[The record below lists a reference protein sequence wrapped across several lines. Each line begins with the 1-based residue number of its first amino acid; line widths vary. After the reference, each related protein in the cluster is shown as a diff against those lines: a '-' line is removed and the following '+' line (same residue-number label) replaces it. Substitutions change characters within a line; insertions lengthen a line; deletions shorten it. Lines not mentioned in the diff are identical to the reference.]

1 MRPTHALRAL
11 VASCKRSLALSALF
25 ALTLTATTAWADVV
39 MYRVNAGG
47 PEIPALDTGP
57 AWGRD
62 QNVPFASPYVNAE
75 ATTDQIFS
83 RSAPVGAPHSSVP
96 SYVPLSIFDDERW
109 DPGDPIEMQWEFP
122 VPNGLYKV
130 NLFMMEGYSGTQYAG
145 ARKINVKAE
154 GVTRLADYDI
164 YALYGGYTPA
174 METFNVSVTDGSV
187 SVLLEHVADDPAI
200 RGIEIVAL
208 NASGFM
214 GVAPSTLTFG
224 QRLVGTLSP
233 PQDVTLTN
241 IGGPGDPSL
250 QITSISIPSGFTH
263 NLSPQSLAPGE
274 SRTFQVRFAPN
285 TTGLISGSMSVTH
298 DGSGGPVQIQLS
310 GTGATSFPV
319 GFGKSALAGGQRT
332 NPTSLQFGPDGRLYV
347 ALREGR
353 IWAHTVA
360 RTSAN
365 HYAVTASEAIDA
377 INAIPNHNDD
387 GSLAPSVTNR
397 IITGILLR
405 GTPTNPVIWV
415 TSSDPRMAVA
425 NDTGL
430 DTNSGIL
437 SRLDWNGSSWVR
449 TDVVRGLPRSED
461 DHMTNG
467 MALDTL
473 TNVMYIGQGGSTNMG
488 APSLNFSM
496 LPEYALTG
504 AILSVDLA
512 AIGNTTYDI
521 PTLDDED
528 RAGTSDFNDPFGG
541 NDGKNQAR
549 IVPGGPVQVHSPGW
563 RNPYDVLIHTN
574 GHLYSIDNG
583 PNAGWG
589 GSPIGAGFGTS
600 CTNDG
605 NENDSFTYQD
615 NMHMIPGPGYYAGS
629 PNPTRASTSNTFN
642 VTNPQSPVPAS
653 DPRQCEYLVPG
664 FDGSI
669 ARWWASTNGIVEYR
683 ASNFGNGLK
692 GAVLAASF
700 DNSIHRIDLDA
711 EGDSA
716 TASTVLFSNVDVT
729 PLDVT
734 AQADDQV
741 FRGTVWTC
749 DYVTGQI
756 YVFEPSD
763 YEGGGTV
770 CNGTD
775 SPLLDED
782 GDGFSNADEI
792 DNSTNPCSAGDQPA
806 DFDGDLLSD
815 LNDPDDDNDGLLDV
829 SDAFARDAANG
840 ATTTLPIVYTWDG
853 GNPGNGLFGLGFTG
867 LMTNGTTDY
876 LTQFD
881 PVQMTPGGA
890 AGKLTVDQITAGD
903 ALGTRNDQQYAFQ
916 FGLAS
921 DSTTAPFTAHT
932 RLSKP
937 FFSGA
942 PADSMSEGLFV
953 GSGTM
958 DDYLSVAFGVRGGQ
972 TVILA
977 THEVGGVA
985 TTTQYAAPITGATNW
1000 VDLFL
1005 DVNPAANTVQP
1016 RFQVEG
1022 GAPSS
1027 AGPALA
1033 LVPGSALERAV
1044 RSTPSL
1050 AVGIVATSRGA
1061 TPFVAT
1067 WDHLHV
1073 TTSATTGVES
1083 GPASVLRTQLLPSA
1097 PHPARGGTS
1106 VRFSL
1111 ASAGRVNVSL
1121 YGVDG
1126 RMVRQIADGGYG
1138 AGLHSIAWNG
1148 RDERGGRV
1156 APGVYFLRMQTLG
1169 HQETARLVVV
1179 E

>member
-1 MRPTHALRAL
+1 
-11 VASCKRSLALSALF
+11 
-25 ALTLTATTAWADVV
+25 

-47 PEIPALDTGP
+47 PEIPALDSGGP
-57 AWGRD
+57 WTRD
-62 QNVPFASPYVNAE
+62 QNVPFASPWVNAE
-75 ATTDQIFS
+75 ATSDQIFS

-96 SYVPLSIFDDERW
+96 AYVPLSIFDDERW
-109 DPGDPIEMQWEFP
+109 DPGDAIEMQWEFP
-122 VPNGLYKV
+122 VPSGLYRV
-130 NLFMMEGYSGTQYAG
+130 HLFMMEGYAGTQYVG

-154 GVTRLADYDI
+154 GVTRLANYDI

-174 METFNVSVTDGSV
+174 METFDVAVSDGSL

-200 RGIEIVAL
+200 RGIEIIAL
-208 NASGFM
+208 NASGFL
-214 GVAPSTLTFG
+214 GVAPSSLTFG

-233 PQDVTLTN
+233 PQDVTITN
-241 IGGPGDPSL
+241 IGGPGDPVLHLSGL
-250 QITSISIPSGFTH
+250 TITPGWTH

-274 SRTFQVRFAPN
+274 SRTFQVRFAP
-285 TTGLISGSMSVTH
+285 TATGLQTGTMSIGH
-298 DGSGGPVQIQLS
+298 DGSGSPVTVALT
-310 GTGATSFPV
+310 GTGANSFPV
-319 GFGKSALAGGQRT
+319 GFGKSQLAGGQRS

-347 ALREGR
+347 ACRDGR
-353 IWAHTVA
+353 IWAHTVV
-360 RTSAN
+360 RSAAN
-365 HYAVTASEAIDA
+365 SYAVAASELIEAV
-377 INAIPNHNDD
+377 NGIPNHNDD
-387 GSLAPSVTNR
+387 GTPAPSVTNR

-473 TNVMYIGQGGSTNMG
+473 ANVMYIGQGGSCNMG
-488 APSLNFSM
+488 APSLNFSF

-504 AILSVDLA
+504 AILSVDLD
-512 AIGNTTYDI
+512 AIVSTPYDI

-528 RAGTSDFNDPFGG
+528 RPGVNDANDPFGG

-589 GSPIGAGFGTS
+589 GPPVGAGYGTS
-600 CTNDG
+600 CTNANND
-605 NENDSFTYQD
+605 NDSFTYQD
-615 NMHMIPGPGYYAGS
+615 NMHMIPGPGYYAGH
-629 PNPTRASTSNTFN
+629 PNPTRASTANTFN
-642 VTNPQSPVPAS
+642 ASNPQSPVAAD

-700 DNSIHRIDLDA
+700 DNGIHRIDLNA
-711 EGDSA
+711 AGDSA

-741 FRGTVWTC
+741 FRGTIWTC
-749 DYVTGQI
+749 DYVTGQV

-763 YEGGGTV
+763 YEGGGSI

-792 DNSTNPCSAGDQPA
+792 DNATNPCSAGDQPA
-806 DFDGDLLSD
+806 DFDADLLSD

-829 SDAFARDAANG
+829 ADAFARDAANG

-867 LMTNGTTDY
+867 LMANGTTDY
-876 LTQFD
+876 LQQYD
-881 PVQMTPGGA
+881 PVQLTPGGA
-890 AGKLTVDQITAGD
+890 AGKLTVDNVPLGD
-903 ALGTRNDQQYAFQ
+903 ALGTRNTQQYAFQ
-916 FGLAS
+916 FGLAG
-921 DSTTAPFTAHT
+921 DSTTTPFTAHT

-937 FFSGA
+937 FFNGA

-953 GSGTM
+953 GSGTQS
-958 DDYLSVAFGVRGGQ
+958 DWLSVAFGVRGGQ

-977 THEVGGVA
+977 THELADVPV
-985 TTTQYAAPITGATNW
+985 TTQVAVPITGATNW

-1005 DVNPAANTVQP
+1005 DVNPQSGTVQP

-1022 GAPSS
+1022 GALQN
-1027 AGPALA
+1027 AGPAIA
-1033 LVPGSALERAV
+1033 LPYGSALERAV
-1044 RSTPSL
+1044 RSTPPL
-1050 AVGIVATSRGA
+1050 AVGILATARGA
-1061 TPFVAT
+1061 APFVAT

-1073 TTSATTGVES
+1073 TTSATTGVEG
-1083 GPASVLRTQLLPSA
+1083 GPAAVLHTQLLPSA

-1106 VRFSL
+1106 VRFAL
-1111 ASAGRVNVSL
+1111 ATAGRTTVSL

-1126 RMVRQIADGGYG
+1126 RAVRQLADGWLA
-1138 AGLHSIAWNG
+1138 AGVHAIAWDG

-1156 APGVYFLRMQTLG
+1156 APGVYFLRLQAGT
-1169 HQETARLVVV
+1169 HRETARLVVV